1 MLFPWIVISG
11 GIYAFIAT
19 MGIGANDVANAFAT
33 SVGSGALTLKSAII
47 TAAVFEASGAIL
59 MGSHVTNTIRKGI
72 ADYECFEDQ
81 PGVLMYGCMW
91 VVFSVGSWLFLAT
104 KYELPVST
112 THSCVGGMIGMT
124 IATAGTQCVKWYEAK
139 DTFPYVG
146 GVSGIVLSWFI
157 SPIFS
162 AAISSS
168 LFCSIRCLVLRKE
181 NSFSR
186 TFYIFPGLVGFTL
199 VINAFFII
207 YKGGKGLGWAET
219 PLTDAVMWAFVCGTC
234 GAIIII
240 PFMKKTKS
248 YVEKEIENRNIDDY
262 EREREV
268 SLSVTDIDKNEYS
281 EIHDNAEVFDE
292 KTEGMFKTLQVF
304 TAICGSFAHG
314 ANDVA
319 NGIGPFVAIYTIGKT
334 GEVNE
339 KNEMGNDS
347 LYILIAGGLGISL
360 GLALYGYKIIKALG
374 LKLCKIT
381 PSRGTCIELG
391 SAIVIITGSW
401 LEIPLST
408 THCQVGATCGVAA
421 LENKNQSL
429 STLEFRGINK
439 KLFLKIVFGWV
450 ITCIIVGTMSGLLSA
465 QGVYAPCI
473 RIYNN

>member
-47 TAAVFEASGAIL
+47 TASVFEASGAIL

-168 LFCSIRCLVLRKE
+168 LFGSIRSLVLRKE

-219 PLTDAVMWAFVCGTC
+219 PLTDAVFWAFICGTS

-240 PFMKKTKS
+240 PFMKKAKS
-248 YVEKEIENRNIDDY
+248 YVEKEIENKNIDQY
-262 EREREV
+262 EEERDT
-268 SLSVTDIDKNEYS
+268 SLSVTVTDKNEYS

-429 STLEFRGINK
+429 SMLEFRGINK

-450 ITCIIVGTMSGLLSA
+450 ITCIIVGTMAGLLSA
-465 QGVYAPCI
+465 QGVYAPCVK
-473 RIYNN
+473 IYNN

>member
-1 MLFPWIVISG
+1 
-11 GIYAFIAT
+11 
-19 MGIGANDVANAFAT
+19 
-33 SVGSGALTLKSAII
+33 
-47 TAAVFEASGAIL
+47 
-59 MGSHVTNTIRKGI
+59 
-72 ADYECFEDQ
+72 
-81 PGVLMYGCMW
+81 
-91 VVFSVGSWLFLAT
+91 
-104 KYELPVST
+104 
-112 THSCVGGMIGMT
+112 
-124 IATAGTQCVKWYEAK
+124 
-139 DTFPYVG
+139 
-146 GVSGIVLSWFI
+146 
-157 SPIFS
+157 
-162 AAISSS
+162 
-168 LFCSIRCLVLRKE
+168 VLRKE

-219 PLTDAVMWAFVCGTC
+219 PLTDAVMWAFICGTG

-391 SAIVIITGSW
+391 SAIVVITGSW

-465 QGVYAPCI
+465 QGVYAPCV

>member
-1 MLFPWIVISG
+1 
-11 GIYAFIAT
+11 
-19 MGIGANDVANAFAT
+19 
-33 SVGSGALTLKSAII
+33 
-47 TAAVFEASGAIL
+47 
-59 MGSHVTNTIRKGI
+59 
-72 ADYECFEDQ
+72 
-81 PGVLMYGCMW
+81 
-91 VVFSVGSWLFLAT
+91 
-104 KYELPVST
+104 
-112 THSCVGGMIGMT
+112 
-124 IATAGTQCVKWYEAK
+124 
-139 DTFPYVG
+139 
-146 GVSGIVLSWFI
+146 
-157 SPIFS
+157 
-162 AAISSS
+162 
-168 LFCSIRCLVLRKE
+168 
-181 NSFSR
+181 
-186 TFYIFPGLVGFTL
+186 
-199 VINAFFII
+199 
-207 YKGGKGLGWAET
+207 
-219 PLTDAVMWAFVCGTC
+219 
-234 GAIIII
+234 
-240 PFMKKTKS
+240 MKKAKS
-248 YVEKEIENRNIDDY
+248 YVEKEIENKNIDQY
-262 EREREV
+262 EEERDT
-268 SLSVTDIDKNEYS
+268 SLSVTVTDKNEYS

-347 LYILIAGGLGISL
+347 IYILIAGGLGISL

-429 STLEFRGINK
+429 SMLEFRGINK

-450 ITCIIVGTMSGLLSA
+450 ITCIIVGTMAGLLSA
-465 QGVYAPCI
+465 QGVYAPCVK
-473 RIYNN
+473 IYNN